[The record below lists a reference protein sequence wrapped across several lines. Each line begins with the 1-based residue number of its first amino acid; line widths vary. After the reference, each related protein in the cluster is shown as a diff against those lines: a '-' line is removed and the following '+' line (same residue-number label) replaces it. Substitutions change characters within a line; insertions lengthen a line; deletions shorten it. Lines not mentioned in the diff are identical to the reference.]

1 VQARLVQAIPVFQ
14 LVRCACVIPS
24 EQRHSGEGRLIFD
37 FGDID
42 KEPAN

>member
-1 VQARLVQAIPVFQ
+1 VHAIPVFQ
-14 LVRCACVIPS
+14 LVRRARVVPS

-37 FGDID
+37 FGEID